1 MYVFKEHAI
10 EIYNTNY
17 QVAYV
22 FVFVFVFRVTLK
34 DVIDQKKINVWR
46 LNVTIENGAIAQIG
60 L

>member
-1 MYVFKEHAI
+1 MYVFKENVI

-17 QVAYV
+17 QVAY
-22 FVFVFVFRVTLK
+22 VFVFRVTLK

-46 LNVTIENGAIAQIG
+46 LLKVTIEDGAIAQIG